1 MEEEKVVL
9 AEPGRETQ
17 DNIPLRLESL
27 VSWLLNR
34 HGCVA
39 SEVINSLHVRR

>member
-17 DNIPLRLESL
+17 DDVPLRLESL

-34 HGCVA
+34 HGRVA
-39 SEVINSLHVRR
+39 SEVIDSLHVGR